1 MSNDKK
7 VWGRKTTVNDW
18 MMKYI
23 GLPIVWGWL
32 LAALSIVGY
41 GIYDPDTVMPM
52 LEGFIAM
59 LAIVG
64 TLATLIVTS
73 MLELWKSEQTKEIA
87 TLEERIM
94 HRHKLEEMEQAH
106 LHRLAEL
113 AVSEKEINKKK

>member
-1 MSNDKK
+1 
-7 VWGRKTTVNDW
+7 
-18 MMKYI
+18 
-23 GLPIVWGWL
+23 
-32 LAALSIVGY
+32 
-41 GIYDPDTVMPM
+41 MPM